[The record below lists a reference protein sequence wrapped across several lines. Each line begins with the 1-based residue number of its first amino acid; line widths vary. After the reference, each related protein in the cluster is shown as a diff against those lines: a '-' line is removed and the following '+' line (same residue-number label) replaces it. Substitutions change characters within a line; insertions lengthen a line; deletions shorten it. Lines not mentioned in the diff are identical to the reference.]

1 MALVTEAA
9 LPRQRT
15 EDLERASLST
25 WATLAAES
33 KGRDRFEDA
42 DPLRTVFQQDRDR
55 ILASEAFRRLPYKT
69 HRFLMAGG
77 ATRDRLSHAL
87 QVAQLA
93 RTMARALRLNEDLA
107 EAVALGH
114 DVGHGPFGGAADEAL
129 EILEGGFRH
138 PEQSVRVVEALEAG
152 GWGLNLSWEVR
163 DGILHHPWS
172 DAPPLTAEARLV
184 RLAHRISG
192 VVHDLRAGVRAGVVE
207 PRDIPREITAALG
220 PTHESRMA
228 TLAGDVVT
236 TSMDQ
241 PEVGQ
246 SAWMHEATGA
256 LEEFVSRHI
265 LGRAEVRAERDRA
278 VHCLRSL
285 AIFFMENPEQLPA
298 EHRTA
303 APVSTRVKDFL
314 AACTDRQALEEFS
327 RRFAPG
333 VS

>member
-1 MALVTEAA
+1 
-9 LPRQRT
+9 
-15 EDLERASLST
+15 
-25 WATLAAES
+25 
-33 KGRDRFEDA
+33 
-42 DPLRTVFQQDRDR
+42 
-55 ILASEAFRRLPYKT
+55 
-69 HRFLMAGG
+69 
-77 ATRDRLSHAL
+77 LSHAL

-285 AIFFMENPEQLPA
+285 AIFFMENPDQLPA